1 MAQIKKISTELQPLD
16 KLLDTSG
23 DAGTSGQILSS
34 TGSGT
39 NWIAAGGSGTVTG
52 SGTIGYIPKWTTTTA
67 LGNSVLQNDSSL
79 PNDLIMPQYIRHS
92 GDTNTY
98 FGFYSNDTFIVAT
111 SNNEV
116 MRVTSAGNVGI
127 GTASPNA
134 RLEILS
140 DGSAAAGAEIRL
152 QHANN
157 NTNDVVSTVNFA
169 NNAGSVAMIQSGTTG
184 ANNTGYI
191 SFFTDNAGTSAEKM
205 RILGDGNVGI
215 GASNPLRK
223 LHVVGNMAVNA
234 GTGEYY
240 GILMTGGE
248 SADPTITI
256 GDWHN
261 SSATIKWDSTGNY
274 LRIDSQHST
283 ANAPIVF
290 SGNDATTEYM
300 RINSSGNI
308 GIGTNSPDNK
318 LDVVVTDVNITPNA
332 ESSAVFR
339 RNGNNYISILSNS
352 SNWGGI
358 LFGEE
363 TDANDGAL
371 TYNHPSGYMVF
382 EIRDAERMRINSSGN
397 VGIGTTAPNEALEV
411 SGNIRASGSYKV
423 GATEVI
429 SSGRRFYS
437 ADGSAASPAYSF
449 SGFTDDGMYREVYG
463 TTKSTISFATEGTRR
478 GRIGEFGIWS
488 DANVYATNQFR
499 MFGTWQATNG
509 TTGGGFTFLNT
520 ADNSSA
526 VLLSI
531 TSVASAATDSVA
543 TFSGKVVS
551 AQTASSD
558 GNGVLTTK
566 SYVDGLVTGVT
577 RYMGLWDASS
587 GTGGNPDLTA
597 STYKVPGYYFIV
609 SVAGD
614 AEPNGAGTEPDTWH
628 VGDWVIWSDQAT
640 DAWQKIDNTS
650 VLSGTGT
657 ANKLALWNGDES
669 LTNSRFSQNATTNI
683 ITGPGNAASD
693 KSLSVTSG
701 AGTEQLYIQGTGE
714 VVVTQNYFY
723 VSASQGAY
731 INGILRAR
739 GGVTDDGG
747 TLGLGGNGAVDN
759 LVLTSNTSATFAGRI
774 LNTYTGT
781 STHQL
786 KNGTSNGTILELITS
801 GDGRTMYFQSDHI
814 WSNGS
819 FYLGNN
825 SYNTIFR
832 GNTYSFE
839 NGNATF
845 AGQIDVNGAVS
856 TFGAAGTGTGDA
868 VVSIDGGSGTG
879 GEAYLRLTRGGTSGF
894 ILNHTASAIQVRAT
908 ANIPMYFYTND
919 TVALTLNTSQ
929 NATFAG
935 DVVANGTIQTLAS
948 NANLTISGDTSGS
961 IYYNN
966 TAGEHRWRAN
976 GSSVNSMTLSSS
988 LLTVNENATFTGNV
1002 GIGITSPSEKL
1013 EVGGPIV
1020 WNGSLIAS
1028 QTSSGVLDRSGDNI
1042 RIRAYGAS
1050 AGSGVLQIRT
1060 GGGGDNV
1067 DTLALTIDSSQ
1078 NATFAGDIS
1087 IPVAKKLYF
1096 GGGSHTYIGED
1107 IDDRLRFFV
1116 GGAEFLRFTEDTAD
1130 TIFICQNAKPLSDS
1144 TIDLGSTSL
1153 RYANIWVDNINGA
1166 TPAVGANYLPLAGGT
1181 MTGSIDFG
1189 TNNRDISMTDSAGAL
1204 TRVMVLNTS
1213 NTMYIGPVDTYA
1225 GGSIIY
1231 GAAAGVSYQ
1240 RWYTGASERMR
1251 ITTSGNVGIGT
1262 TVPSQKLHISGNMRL
1277 TGAFRDRLNSQ
1288 GAANYVLTS
1297 TGSNGTEWVDAS
1309 GSSIIGGPYLPLAGG
1324 TMTGSVIFNDSVQAL
1339 FGTGSDLK
1347 VYHNSADSYIENLTG
1362 ELRIISNDWA
1372 LRSATAQIIGYDTTD
1387 DYVKFNKDARW
1398 VDNEKAQFGT
1408 TSDLEIYHDGS
1419 NSYINDSGTGNLRI
1433 GGTQID
1439 ILNPD
1444 SNEFKARFLTDGA
1457 VELYH
1462 NNSKKFETTST
1473 GISVTG
1479 VVADRDIPCLFNSN
1493 FLDGTASSL
1502 YVVPFNNNT
1511 ETTISAKTYYHYVT
1525 IPYAGKLTRVTFKS
1539 VSGTPS
1545 TSSFTVQLFLYV
1557 NGTQQASSSE
1567 ISWSSVNGI
1576 TWSPTSSNT
1585 FSAGDEIN
1593 IAYQKS
1599 ASSRTMAGVAVGVA
1613 IELTDYDI

>member
-16 KLLDTSG
+16 KLLDSSG

-39 NWIAAGGSGTVTG
+39 NWIANTGGSVTG
-52 SGTIGYIPKWTTTTA
+52 TGADEQVTYWT
-67 LGNSVLQNDSSL
+67 GSSVID
-79 PNDLIMPQYIRHS
+79 
-92 GDTNTY
+92 GDA
-98 FGFYSNDTFIVAT
+98 GFKYNKGA
-111 SNNEV
+111 SNNSIITL
-116 MRVTSAGNVGI
+116 TSTGLQALSFVDSNSAYADAMSILRDSDKLSLTYGHNANEEAITIVGGTGSDVGYVGI
-127 GTASPNA
+127 GTNSPSDKLTVNGN
-134 RLEILS
+134 LS
-140 DGSAAAGAEIRL
+140 IFGNKIYNGSAANSAG
-152 QHANN
+152 
-157 NTNDVVSTVNFA
+157 VSFPSSTTRIDGYNGITFHSSTTTV
-169 NNAGSVAMIQSGTTG
+169 GSQS
-184 ANNTGYI
+184 
-191 SFFTDNAGTSAEKM
+191 ERM
-205 RILGDGNVGI
+205 RITNNGNVGI

-308 GIGTNSPDNK
+308 GIGTSSPDNK

-397 VGIGTTAPNEALEV
+397 VGIGTTAPNEKLEV
-411 SGNIRASGSYKV
+411 TGNIRASGSYKV
-423 GATEVI
+423 GATDVI
-429 SSGRRFYS
+429 TSGRRFY
-437 ADGSAASPAYSF
+437 AAAATGPSSPAYSF
-449 SGFTDDGMYREVYG
+449 SGKTDTGMYRDDHGSNDRIFFSIDG
-463 TTKSTISFATEGTRR
+463 TARAYI
-478 GRIGEFGIWS
+478 
-488 DANVYATNQFR
+488 DANGISSNATIYVSSAGSFR
-499 MFGTWQATNG
+499 NYSGVWKA
-509 TTGGGFTFLNT
+509 TTGTSGNGFQFFNT

-551 AQTASSD
+551 AQTASTD

-747 TLGLGGNGAVDN
+747 TLGLGGNGAVNN
-759 LVLTSNTSATFAGRI
+759 LVLTSNTSATFAGNVFVNQGSDLTTQALQVNGFI
-774 LNTYTGT
+774 DITDVT
-781 STHQL
+781 STAL
-786 KNGTSNGTILELITS
+786 RWYNGSTFRGGLGLDSWAHSGSDSDITMYIS
-801 GDGRTMYFQSDHI
+801 GD
-814 WSNGS
+814 NS
-819 FYLGNN
+819 FH
-825 SYNTIFR
+825 
-832 GNTYSFE
+832 
-839 NGNATF
+839 
-845 AGQIDVNGAVS
+845 VS
-856 TFGAAGTGTGDA
+856 TNN
-868 VVSIDGGSGTG
+868 VKRLEIDSSG
-879 GEAYLRLTRGGTSGF
+879 
-894 ILNHTASAIQVRAT
+894 
-908 ANIPMYFYTND
+908 
-919 TVALTLNTSQ
+919 
-929 NATFAG
+929 ATFAG

-1078 NATFAGDIS
+1078 NATFAGKIGIGTTPSAPLHIAGTSGSVGGQS
-1087 IPVAKKLYF
+1087 ILFNGNTAIWQPSDATLTIRPSGTDAATFSSTSTTFAGELTVGSSGTGRDVMFYGDLAGEYF
-1096 GGGSHTYIGED
+1096 HWDENVSTVNIYHRDELPGLEVYTSGGAQTTQPQLKVGRTNTQYWGAYVDDRNAHLVHRQDETTGTMTTRFDQWDSNTSDTSANWLWRHGNGTGGSMT
-1107 IDDRLRFFV
+1107 
-1116 GGAEFLRFTEDTAD
+1116 
-1130 TIFICQNAKPLSDS
+1130 NAAILYQSGDMVLYGDLLTDSDS
-1144 TIDLGSTSL
+1144 TADLGKTGQ
-1153 RYANIWVDNINGA
+1153 RWANIWVDNINGG
-1166 TPAVGANYLPLAGGT
+1166 TP
-1181 MTGSIDFG
+1181 
-1189 TNNRDISMTDSAGAL
+1189 
-1204 TRVMVLNTS
+1204 
-1213 NTMYIGPVDTYA
+1213 
-1225 GGSIIY
+1225 
-1231 GAAAGVSYQ
+1231 
-1240 RWYTGASERMR
+1240 
-1251 ITTSGNVGIGT
+1251 TT
-1262 TVPSQKLHISGNMRL
+1262 
-1277 TGAFRDRLNSQ
+1277 
-1288 GAANYVLTS
+1288 
-1297 TGSNGTEWVDAS
+1297 
-1309 GSSIIGGPYLPLAGG
+1309 GGPYLPISAGISYPLTGDLYLDDGSGASPSIYLKNGSDNYWRLLNSSTGILTLKEGTTDRLTFAAGG
-1324 TMTGSVIFNDSVQAL
+1324 NATFAGNITVIDGAIL
-1339 FGTGSDLK
+1339 KLGTSGDLK
-1347 VYHNSADSYIENLTG
+1347 IYHNGTDSYIENLTG

-1408 TSDLEIYHDGS
+1408 TSDLQIYHDGS

>member
-1 MAQIKKISTELQPLD
+1 MAQIKKLSTELQPLD
-16 KLLDTSG
+16 KLLDSSG

-39 NWIAAGGSGTVTG
+39 NWIANTGGSVTG
-52 SGTIGYIPKWTTTTA
+52 TGADEQVTYWT
-67 LGNSVLQNDSSL
+67 GSSVID
-79 PNDLIMPQYIRHS
+79 
-92 GDTNTY
+92 GDA
-98 FGFYSNDTFIVAT
+98 GFKYNKGA
-111 SNNEV
+111 SNNSIITL
-116 MRVTSAGNVGI
+116 TSTGLQALSFVDSNSAYADAMSILRDSDKLSLTYGHNANEEAITIVGGTGSDVGYVGI
-127 GTASPNA
+127 GTNSPSDKLTVNGN
-134 RLEILS
+134 LS
-140 DGSAAAGAEIRL
+140 IFGNKIYNGSAANSAG
-152 QHANN
+152 
-157 NTNDVVSTVNFA
+157 VSFPSSTTRIDGYNGITFHSSTTTV
-169 NNAGSVAMIQSGTTG
+169 GSQS
-184 ANNTGYI
+184 
-191 SFFTDNAGTSAEKM
+191 ERM
-205 RILGDGNVGI
+205 RITNNGNVGI

-308 GIGTNSPDNK
+308 GIGTSSPDNK

-397 VGIGTTAPNEALEV
+397 VGIGTTAPNEKLEV
-411 SGNIRASGSYKV
+411 TGNIRASGSYKV
-423 GATEVI
+423 GATDVI
-429 SSGRRFYS
+429 TSGRRFY
-437 ADGSAASPAYSF
+437 AAAATGPSSPAYSF
-449 SGFTDDGMYREVYG
+449 SGKTDTGMYRDDHGSNDRIFFSIDG
-463 TTKSTISFATEGTRR
+463 TARAYI
-478 GRIGEFGIWS
+478 
-488 DANVYATNQFR
+488 DANGISSNATIYVSSAGSFR
-499 MFGTWQATNG
+499 NYSGVWKA
-509 TTGGGFTFLNT
+509 TTGTSGNGFQFFNT

-551 AQTASSD
+551 AQTASTD

-747 TLGLGGNGAVDN
+747 TLGLGGNGAVNN
-759 LVLTSNTSATFAGRI
+759 LVLTSNTSATFAGNVFVNQGSDLTTQALQVNGFI
-774 LNTYTGT
+774 DITDVT
-781 STHQL
+781 STAL
-786 KNGTSNGTILELITS
+786 RWYNGSTFRGGLGLDSWAHSGSDSDITMYIS
-801 GDGRTMYFQSDHI
+801 GD
-814 WSNGS
+814 NS
-819 FYLGNN
+819 FH
-825 SYNTIFR
+825 
-832 GNTYSFE
+832 
-839 NGNATF
+839 
-845 AGQIDVNGAVS
+845 VS
-856 TFGAAGTGTGDA
+856 TNN
-868 VVSIDGGSGTG
+868 VKRLEIDSSG
-879 GEAYLRLTRGGTSGF
+879 
-894 ILNHTASAIQVRAT
+894 
-908 ANIPMYFYTND
+908 
-919 TVALTLNTSQ
+919 
-929 NATFAG
+929 ATFAG

-1078 NATFAGDIS
+1078 NATFAGKIGIGTTPSAPLHIAGTSGSVGGQS
-1087 IPVAKKLYF
+1087 ILFNGNTAIWQPSDATLTIRPSGTDAATFSSTSTTFAGELTVGSSGTGRDVMFYGDLAGEYF
-1096 GGGSHTYIGED
+1096 HWDENVSTVNIYHRDELPGLEVYTSGGAQTTQPQLKVGRTNTQYWGAYVDDRNAHLVHRQDETTGTMTTRFDQWDSNTSDTSANWLWRHGNGTGGSMT
-1107 IDDRLRFFV
+1107 
-1116 GGAEFLRFTEDTAD
+1116 
-1130 TIFICQNAKPLSDS
+1130 NAAILYQSGDMVLYGDLLTDSDS
-1144 TIDLGSTSL
+1144 TADLGKTGQ
-1153 RYANIWVDNINGA
+1153 RWANIWVDNINGG
-1166 TPAVGANYLPLAGGT
+1166 TP
-1181 MTGSIDFG
+1181 
-1189 TNNRDISMTDSAGAL
+1189 
-1204 TRVMVLNTS
+1204 
-1213 NTMYIGPVDTYA
+1213 
-1225 GGSIIY
+1225 
-1231 GAAAGVSYQ
+1231 
-1240 RWYTGASERMR
+1240 
-1251 ITTSGNVGIGT
+1251 TT
-1262 TVPSQKLHISGNMRL
+1262 
-1277 TGAFRDRLNSQ
+1277 
-1288 GAANYVLTS
+1288 
-1297 TGSNGTEWVDAS
+1297 
-1309 GSSIIGGPYLPLAGG
+1309 GGPYLPISAGISYPLTGDLYLDDGSGASPSIYLKNGSDNYWRLLNSSTGILTLKEGTTDRLTFAAGG
-1324 TMTGSVIFNDSVQAL
+1324 NATFAGNITVIDGAIL
-1339 FGTGSDLK
+1339 KLGTSGDLK
-1347 VYHNSADSYIENLTG
+1347 IYHNGTDSYIENLTG

-1408 TSDLEIYHDGS
+1408 TSDLQIYHDGS